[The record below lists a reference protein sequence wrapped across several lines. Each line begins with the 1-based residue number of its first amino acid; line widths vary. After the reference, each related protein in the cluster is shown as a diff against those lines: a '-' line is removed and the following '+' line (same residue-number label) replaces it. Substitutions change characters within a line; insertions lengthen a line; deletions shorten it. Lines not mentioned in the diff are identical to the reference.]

1 MPVQIN
7 ERKRLTICI
16 LRWMARIWSILVLIF
31 TVVILISCGLEA
43 RVESL
48 PLIYWL
54 LLGLWCLS
62 ALGLAT
68 AWRWELIGAIIA
80 VTALISREMVY
91 LYLSGQVLVDFWMV
105 WLPILIPAA
114 LFILAWVLDRKAIA
128 AQTPRTPHEV
138 YD

>member
-1 MPVQIN
+1 MRVF
-7 ERKRLTICI
+7 EKKRRTLRI
-16 LRWMARIWSILVLIF
+16 LRWVARVWTIAVLIF
-31 TVVILISCGLEA
+31 TIALLVSTA
-43 RVESL
+43 MESGSDPL

-91 LYLSGQVLVDFWMV
+91 LYLSGQVLVDFGMV
-105 WLPILIPAA
+105 WLPILFPAA
-114 LFILAWVLDRKAIA
+114 LFILAWVMERRVMKA
-128 AQTPRTPHEV
+128 QSPKTPHEI
-138 YD
+138 Y